1 MSNYRIFYHPDTIST
16 THSFDTTRKGA
27 DVAEAL
33 ASQGWLISTPTPLS
47 VAEATQTHSADYVNA
62 IVHGTPRDLAK
73 SQGFPWDAQMW
84 RSVAAQNGALRDAVL
99 SAITGI
105 PAYAVSAGFHHA
117 RSNHGAGFCTLNGLA
132 IGADI
137 ALKNGVRK
145 VFILDVDA
153 HCGGGTYSM
162 VHDYAHIVHLDLS
175 VHHYDQYPPA
185 SPHQLLFVNHASDY
199 LTRLQHLLSY
209 AEVDLQAGD
218 LVIYNA
224 GMDPYEG
231 CDLGGMPGIDGVLL
245 QQREALVTAWIRRH
259 QLNVAAC
266 LAGGYNGADFSHQ
279 ELIAMHVMSVTTLL
293 HQGA

>member
-1 MSNYRIFYHPDTIST
+1 MSNYRLFYHPDTVST
-16 THSFDTTRKGA
+16 GHAFDTTRKGA
-27 DVAEAL
+27 DVAAAL
-33 ASQGWLISTPTPLS
+33 ATQGWLISTPTPLS
-47 VAEATQTHSADYVNA
+47 VEEATQTHSAAYVDA
-62 IVHGTPRDLAK
+62 VVRGIPLDLAK
-73 SQGFPWDAQMW
+73 SQGFAWDNQMW
-84 RSVAAQNGALRDAVL
+84 ASVAAQNGALRDAIL
-99 SAITGI
+99 TAITGT
-105 PAYAVSAGFHHA
+105 PAYAISAGFHHA
-117 RSNHGAGFCTLNGLA
+117 RSTHGAGFCTLNGLA

-153 HCGGGTYSM
+153 HCGGGTYSI

-175 VHHYDQYPPA
+175 VHHYDQYTPT

-199 LTRLQHLLSY
+199 LARLQQLLNY

-231 CDLGGMPGIDGVLL
+231 CDLGGMPGIDKALL

-259 QLNVAAC
+259 QLHVAAC
-266 LAGGYNGADFSHQ
+266 LAGGYNGPDFPHQ
-279 ELIAMHVMSVTTLL
+279 ELIAMHVMSVTTLMQ
-293 HQGA
+293 QGE